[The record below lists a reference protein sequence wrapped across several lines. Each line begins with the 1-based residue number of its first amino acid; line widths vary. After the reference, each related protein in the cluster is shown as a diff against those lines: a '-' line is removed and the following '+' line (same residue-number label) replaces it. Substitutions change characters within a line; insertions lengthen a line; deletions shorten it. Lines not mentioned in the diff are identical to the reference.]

1 MARPNRADT
10 AKKRMQ
16 EIDDIA
22 RAEYPKLLR
31 KGLERLSK
39 DIDDTKTATSVVARI
54 VEIAQKEI
62 DKMKEIDAEAGI
74 VPDKPEEKEE
84 TGIQISL
91 IASN

>member
-1 MARPNRADT
+1 MARPNRAET
-10 AKKRMQ
+10 AKKRMK

-39 DIDDTKTATSVVARI
+39 DIEDKNTATSVVARI

-62 DKMKEIDAEAGI
+62 DKMKDEDAEAGI
-74 VPDKPEEKEE
+74 VPDKVEEKESE
-84 TGIQISL
+84 VVQISL